1 MSRVYL
7 DTSLLLQAHASQ
19 PWLISP
25 WVCTELASAFA
36 LQARRGAITLEEAQE
51 AWRRFGLLRE
61 DRLQTLPLAAEDFD
75 TAAHLCLR
83 LNLQLA
89 SFDRGLCQAAD
100 HHQVANQQLLIP
112 S

>member
-1 MSRVYL
+1 
-7 DTSLLLQAHASQ
+7 
-19 PWLISP
+19 
-25 WVCTELASAFA
+25 
-36 LQARRGAITLEEAQE
+36 
-51 AWRRFGLLRE
+51 LLRE

-89 SFDRGLCQAAD
+89 SFDRGLCQAAE
-100 HHQVANQQLLIP
+100 HHQVANQQQLTP